1 MTISE
6 LCIKR
11 PVFTTMLVALPIV
24 LGIFALR
31 NLGLDLMPNVEFPI
45 ITIQTNRA
53 GTGVE
58 EMETSVTKVIEEA
71 VNTIAGIDELR
82 STTREGRS
90 SVTVQFVL
98 TRNRDIAQQDVQSKV
113 NTILG
118 TLPQNTDTPIIGK
131 MDFDAMPV
139 IQLAVTSPRN
149 LRELTEIVDKRI
161 KEDLSNIDGVGDVV
175 LLGGRNRAVNIVV
188 DTAKL
193 EAFGLAIDDVEKALG
208 SQNIELPGG
217 RVDQQYRELTLRTV
231 GRVDKPSQ
239 FADIIVANIGGQPVR
254 IGDLGGV
261 EVVRDSFEE
270 PRSLMRRDGVNA
282 VGLQV
287 IKQSGENTVAVTD
300 AVEERIKRLE
310 EQFAREGK
318 GDIKIAVDRNQ
329 STFIKAS
336 LAEVRLHIILG
347 AMLVVLTIM
356 AFLRSW
362 RTTLIAAVAI
372 PASLF
377 AAFPAMWAFGMTLNN
392 ITLISLVLV
401 IGIVVDDA
409 IIITENIFRW
419 MVEKKISAM
428 EAAMKGTREI
438 TLAVMAT
445 TSSLIVIFLP
455 IAFMSGMVGQF
466 LRSFGIT
473 CAITVA
479 ASLIVSLTMTPMLC
493 SRFMKPGRKD
503 IEHEK
508 EEEEGHRKKGFYG
521 TFVEQPYLML
531 LRWSMKHRPTVVLIT
546 IAVVVSVFPIPLG
559 KWLSAGNA
567 NTAEKF
573 KALNYPGLIGIV
585 GYDFMPKDDE
595 SQFSIGIRTPAG
607 WTLDKTDRMI
617 QQLDDRI
624 RKWPEVTHLSVSI
637 GDTSGSSGKAQGN
650 VTRANLL
657 VTLVPLGE
665 RKPNFSQFDI
675 MARARVLGRDY
686 PDLRMSVQ
694 PPGGGGGGPNV
705 DLEFMLA
712 GPDLDRLNDYAN
724 QMLAKLRKVK
734 GLVDVDT
741 TLLPRQ
747 TEMRLSVD
755 RDRAS
760 DLGVTVQQIASS
772 LTTLVGGSIVTNY
785 RDSFVGE
792 QYDVWLRARGVDR
805 NDATAVGN
813 LALRSSKGG
822 LVRVTSVASAREELG
837 PSQIDRAQRTRKISI
852 TANLAGMS
860 GDVAQRE
867 FYKAFDEL
875 NTPSD
880 YRIFPTGKAKAQAES
895 NVAFAAAFGLALIFM
910 YMILAAQFESFVQPV
925 TILLAAPLTI
935 PFALLSQIM
944 LGQPLTMYSVLGV
957 FLLFGIVKKNGI
969 LQIDYTNIMRKA
981 VKDDPEHVQELFRR
995 TQADL
1000 ASGKNASSWDKW
1012 MDGLPEYKKV
1022 RLWAILEANRV
1033 RLRPILM
1040 TTIVLVSAMIPIAL
1054 GKGPGA
1060 ASRADMAKVIVGGQ
1074 ALSLLLTLLVTPVSY
1089 SLFDDLSNWVSRS
1102 LGKKAG

>member
-1 MTISE
+1 
-6 LCIKR
+6 
-11 PVFTTMLVALPIV
+11 
-24 LGIFALR
+24 
-31 NLGLDLMPNVEFPI
+31 
-45 ITIQTNRA
+45 
-53 GTGVE
+53 
-58 EMETSVTKVIEEA
+58 
-71 VNTIAGIDELR
+71 
-82 STTREGRS
+82 
-90 SVTVQFVL
+90 
-98 TRNRDIAQQDVQSKV
+98 
-113 NTILG
+113 
-118 TLPQNTDTPIIGK
+118 
-131 MDFDAMPV
+131 
-139 IQLAVTSPRN
+139 
-149 LRELTEIVDKRI
+149 
-161 KEDLSNIDGVGDVV
+161 
-175 LLGGRNRAVNIVV
+175 
-188 DTAKL
+188 
-193 EAFGLAIDDVEKALG
+193 
-208 SQNIELPGG
+208 
-217 RVDQQYRELTLRTV
+217 
-231 GRVDKPSQ
+231 
-239 FADIIVANIGGQPVR
+239 
-254 IGDLGGV
+254 
-261 EVVRDSFEE
+261 
-270 PRSLMRRDGVNA
+270 
-282 VGLQV
+282 
-287 IKQSGENTVAVTD
+287 
-300 AVEERIKRLE
+300 
-310 EQFAREGK
+310 
-318 GDIKIAVDRNQ
+318 
-329 STFIKAS
+329 
-336 LAEVRLHIILG
+336 
-347 AMLVVLTIM
+347 
-356 AFLRSW
+356 
-362 RTTLIAAVAI
+362 
-372 PASLF
+372 
-377 AAFPAMWAFGMTLNN
+377 
-392 ITLISLVLV
+392 
-401 IGIVVDDA
+401 
-409 IIITENIFRW
+409 
-419 MVEKKISAM
+419 
-428 EAAMKGTREI
+428 
-438 TLAVMAT
+438 
-445 TSSLIVIFLP
+445 
-455 IAFMSGMVGQF
+455 
-466 LRSFGIT
+466 
-473 CAITVA
+473 
-479 ASLIVSLTMTPMLC
+479 
-493 SRFMKPGRKD
+493 
-503 IEHEK
+503 
-508 EEEEGHRKKGFYG
+508 
-521 TFVEQPYLML
+521 
-531 LRWSMKHRPTVVLIT
+531 
-546 IAVVVSVFPIPLG
+546 
-559 KWLSAGNA
+559 
-567 NTAEKF
+567 
-573 KALNYPGLIGIV
+573 
-585 GYDFMPKDDE
+585 
-595 SQFSIGIRTPAG
+595 
-607 WTLDKTDRMI
+607 MI